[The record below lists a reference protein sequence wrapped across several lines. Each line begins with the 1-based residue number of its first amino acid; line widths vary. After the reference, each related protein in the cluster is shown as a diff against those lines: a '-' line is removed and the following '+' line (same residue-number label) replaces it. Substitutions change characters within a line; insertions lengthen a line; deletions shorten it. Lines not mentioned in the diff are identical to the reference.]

1 MPIYPNI
8 YQTLLPGP
16 IVELRGYLAAC
27 GLRGRLYAYL
37 NCNGPTGTARDEL
50 AEGMLA
56 LALAR
61 GALTPG
67 QPIVEAVSGPFATAL
82 TLAGQ
87 TAGHPVVLVMP
98 EDAPAMRQESLL
110 RLGAQILHTPAQA
123 GPAGARAEA
132 EAKAAE
138 KGWFYMDWLRSD
150 DNPTYHRRVT
160 GPALVRSIAREGS
173 SIVDSIVIGVG
184 SGGTITGV
192 GETVKAW
199 TNDVR
204 IVAVEPYESQALS
217 GGLTGP
223 HGIPDIGFGLVPG
236 NYNAYVVDNIA
247 AVTTADAAGPAH
259 RCHPGL
265 PQRRRSPPCSSAAHR
280 QRHQPLG
287 AGGVQRTTEHLISIF
302 IKRKREG
309 RMTKD
314 MTTGAIT
321 PLLVDF
327 TVPLV
332 LGNLFQLTYNAADS
346 IIVGK
351 FVGEDALAAVGTS
364 NPLMTLAILFING
377 LCLGAGILVST
388 AYGAGDT
395 QRVERQVSTTAIAGT
410 VFSLVFSAL
419 CVLLATPLLRLMQVP
434 TEILPIAVQYLRI
447 VFAGL
452 IFTFFYNFLAATMRA
467 LGDSKSALYFLMIS
481 SVLNIGGDLFFVEVL
496 GWGSE
501 GCALSTVLSEALCCV
516 LCVIYIQCRIP
527 VLQLGRRWLVFDG
540 SLLRSTVQYGWTS
553 AMQQATVQLGKI
565 AVQAIVNTL
574 GVNAMAAFTA
584 ASRVD
589 DFTYMPQ
596 QNIAHAMT
604 TLMAQNHGAGKKE
617 RVRQGFFCG
626 LRIELVYGLLLMA
639 VCLLFARPIIPLFVD
654 DPAVIE
660 LGVRFLR
667 CASLFY
673 LMPGVTN
680 GIQGGFR
687 GLGDLKVTLTSSML
701 NMGFRVL
708 AAAILILLLKVELRF
723 LPVSYGI
730 GWLSMLIYE
739 LPLLIRYLKEDKL

>member
-1 MPIYPNI
+1 
-8 YQTLLPGP
+8 
-16 IVELRGYLAAC
+16 
-27 GLRGRLYAYL
+27 
-37 NCNGPTGTARDEL
+37 
-50 AEGMLA
+50 
-56 LALAR
+56 
-61 GALTPG
+61 
-67 QPIVEAVSGPFATAL
+67 
-82 TLAGQ
+82 
-87 TAGHPVVLVMP
+87 
-98 EDAPAMRQESLL
+98 
-110 RLGAQILHTPAQA
+110 
-123 GPAGARAEA
+123 
-132 EAKAAE
+132 
-138 KGWFYMDWLRSD
+138 
-150 DNPTYHRRVT
+150 
-160 GPALVRSIAREGS
+160 
-173 SIVDSIVIGVG
+173 
-184 SGGTITGV
+184 
-192 GETVKAW
+192 
-199 TNDVR
+199 
-204 IVAVEPYESQALS
+204 
-217 GGLTGP
+217 
-223 HGIPDIGFGLVPG
+223 
-236 NYNAYVVDNIA
+236 
-247 AVTTADAAGPAH
+247 
-259 RCHPGL
+259 
-265 PQRRRSPPCSSAAHR
+265 
-280 QRHQPLG
+280 
-287 AGGVQRTTEHLISIF
+287 
-302 IKRKREG
+302 
-309 RMTKD
+309 MTKD

-321 PLLVDF
+321 PLLVKF
-327 TVPLV
+327 TIPLV

-434 TEILPIAVQYLRI
+434 EEILPIAVQYLRI

-516 LCVIYIQCRIP
+516 LCVVYIQFKVP

-540 SLLRSTVQYGWTS
+540 SLLRSTVRYGWTS

-574 GVNAMAAFTA
+574 GINAMAAFTA

-617 RVRQGFFCG
+617 RVRQGFF
-626 LRIELVYGLLLMA
+626 
-639 VCLLFARPIIPLFVD
+639 
-654 DPAVIE
+654 
-660 LGVRFLR
+660 
-667 CASLFY
+667 

-687 GLGDLKVTLTSSML
+687 GLGDLKITLNSSML
-701 NMGFRVL
+701 NMGFRV
-708 AAAILILLLKVELRF
+708 AAAAVLVLVLKVDLQIM
-723 LPVSYGI
+723 PVSYGI
-730 GWLSMLIYE
+730 GWLSMLVYE
-739 LPLLIRYLKEDKL
+739 LPLLIRYMKEDKL